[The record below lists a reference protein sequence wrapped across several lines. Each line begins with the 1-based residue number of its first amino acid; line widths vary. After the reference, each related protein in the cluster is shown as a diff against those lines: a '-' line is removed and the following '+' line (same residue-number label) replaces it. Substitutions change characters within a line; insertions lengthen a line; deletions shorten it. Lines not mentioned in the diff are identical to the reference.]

1 MITSIYRGG
10 LGNLLFQV
18 SVGYIF
24 SKNNNTEY
32 KINCSLDKGR
42 GQGNPISHYINN
54 IFKNIETTEITPLEK
69 IKEESFDIKKQMES
83 KDFLL
88 DGFFQKAIYIESNK
102 SELNKLFNFN
112 SIKPKDEKTKVC
124 TIQIR
129 TGDYENSYNDIFN
142 VITPQY
148 IKNSMD
154 YVLNI
159 FPNVHFYLVTDC
171 YESAKKFFFDK
182 YNITYSNLGE
192 MEDLKL
198 MSQSDVCIIS
208 NSTFGWWGS
217 FLGKNKITLSPQI
230 WFKNDTFNEIYRKD
244 MIKINVN

>member
-1 MITSIYRGG
+1 MITSVYRGG

-32 KINCSLDKGR
+32 KINFSLDKGR

-69 IKEESFDIKKQMES
+69 IEEETFDIKKQIES

-88 DGFFQKAIYIESNK
+88 DGFFQKAKYIESYK
-102 SELNKLFNFN
+102 KELNKLFDFDDIEIN
-112 SIKPKDEKTKVC
+112 KTKTTIC

-129 TGDYENSYNDIFN
+129 TGDYENPCNDVFN

-154 YVLNI
+154 YILNI
-159 FPNVHFYLVTDC
+159 FPNINFHLVTDC
-171 YESAKKFFFDK
+171 YNSAKKFFDDK
-182 YNITYSNLGE
+182 YSIIYSNLGE
-192 MEDLKL
+192 IEDLKL
-198 MSQSDVCIIS
+198 MSQSDACIIS

-217 FLGKNKITLSPQI
+217 FLGKDKITLSPQI
-230 WFKNDTFNEIYRKD
+230 WFKNDSFKQIYRKD